1 MAEMDEE
8 MEDAHVRGDDDDGVG
23 AVDFLNLEVDFEYEF
38 EASRYFDFCRPESP
52 SESREAELWFE
63 SASSYPPSP
72 FIAKIDLGTDIF
84 GENVDIPSEFNNV
97 VSTYGVTYSDDG
109 SCIEL
114 HTTEETEG
122 GTVLEPE
129 ASNYFP
135 KVDVKFAIKLP
146 VATRSTLMKPTAS
159 HLAKQNDPRDIKTT
173 SRILH
178 RFHKSSTQNSEK
190 SCTDASDRTDQA
202 YKRQKLEGGH
212 SRKIRLVEINVHDL
226 KQQTQLVHKI
236 PQKKEHSDGNPGLR
250 RLKIT
255 IPKEPDLGT
264 ARRAQRPRSRE
275 VELQDASTITM
286 FRARPLNRKIL
297 EAPSLPLHQK
307 STPRL
312 PEFQEFHL
320 KTSERA
326 MQHASASSSFQVRNN
341 MPRSHSQTVATRN
354 RLQPHSSVS
363 LYPHMLHPNDE
374 QRQEECKK
382 ELLKFEARSL
392 NKKEFNFKTEKRCHQ
407 GLPIDLF
414 NKLSLISEDQQNSM
428 PDLKNSHPTHG
439 SKENIDKVRR
449 QDHEALPTGE
459 IGQKISGRWR
469 LQSERDLVTSSFRSR
484 PYLCSSPSPLTLV
497 SSTVMV
503 IIII

>member
-1 MAEMDEE
+1 MINSSSSS
-8 MEDAHVRGDDDDGVG
+8 G
-23 AVDFLNLEVDFEYEF
+23 ARV
-38 EASRYFDFCRPESP
+38 
-52 SESREAELWFE
+52 
-63 SASSYPPSP
+63 
-72 FIAKIDLGTDIF
+72 
-84 GENVDIPSEFNNV
+84 IP
-97 VSTYGVTYSDDG
+97 
-109 SCIEL
+109 
-114 HTTEETEG
+114 
-122 GTVLEPE
+122 
-129 ASNYFP
+129 
-135 KVDVKFAIKLP
+135 
-146 VATRSTLMKPTAS
+146 
-159 HLAKQNDPRDIKTT
+159 Q
-173 SRILH
+173 
-178 RFHKSSTQNSEK
+178 FHKSFTQNSEK

-212 SRKIRLVEINVHDL
+212 SRKVHDL

-236 PQKKEHSDGNPGLR
+236 PQKHSDGNPGLR

-264 ARRAQRPRSRE
+264 ARRAQRPRPGRSRE

-326 MQHASASSSFQVRNN
+326 MQHASASSSNN

-363 LYPHMLHPNDE
+363 LDPHMLHPNDE
-374 QRQEECKK
+374 QREEECKK

-449 QDHEALPTGE
+449 QDN
-459 IGQKISGRWR
+459 
-469 LQSERDLVTSSFRSR
+469 ERDLVTPSFRSR
-484 PYLCSSPSPLTLV
+484 LYLCR
-497 SSTVMV
+497 
-503 IIII
+503 